1 MTLRIWGCEDAR
13 IQASTPQP
21 EDMRM
26 QGYKQGIWAWRYVDV
41 RMWGYKQVH
50 TNIRILG
57 SQYARIQANAQE
69 PKDMK
74 MWGYKPVK
82 YIKPV
87 GYY

>member
-1 MTLRIWGCEDAR
+1 
-13 IQASTPQP
+13 
-21 EDMRM
+21 MR
-26 QGYKQGIWAWRYVDV
+26 
-41 RMWGYKQVH
+41 GYKQVH

-57 SQYARIQANAQE
+57 SQYARMQANAQE
-69 PKDMK
+69 PKDMN